1 MENHGITDC
10 LGEAMQIQVKRS
22 FMLKSIYFIPWG
34 HLGPTLNQKRAH
46 TLECKV
52 LNFNSPPPRDHCCAV
67 ASCFTA
73 AVASFDHPICRES
86 QPHSDQRAKL
96 VQ

>member
-46 TLECKV
+46 TLECNTISAGSK
-52 LNFNSPPPRDHCCAV
+52 FQQSSPKGPLLCG
-67 ASCFTA
+67 S
-73 AVASFDHPICRES
+73 
-86 QPHSDQRAKL
+86 
-96 VQ
+96 